1 MAPPNEH
8 GDQDQ
13 DMELDPS
20 LSVESVV
27 SLLAQLDKQDP
38 DGASSE
44 PKDSI
49 EMSGR
54 NLNPDD
60 LDLEFLGLGS
70 TSERQL
76 PPVDV
81 PSACS
86 HQQSRVFGEHGMPVS
101 ESTRRPTSSE
111 QAPSAAARPGLMYQN
126 PRSTFRGHQL
136 EGLAVA
142 YAANPFPS
150 TEDKAALAEELQ
162 LDTRAVQVWF
172 QNKRARERKALGP
185 QASEHLRRRLT
196 KGGAVPPRT
205 IAPPRTV
212 AVAPVGAAGLGLGL
226 GLG

>member
-1 MAPPNEH
+1 
-8 GDQDQ
+8 
-13 DMELDPS
+13 MELDPS
-20 LSVESVV
+20 LSLESVV
-27 SLLAQLDKQDP
+27 SLLAQLDKQDL
-38 DGASSE
+38 DGPSNE

-60 LDLEFLGLGS
+60 LDLAFLGLGS

-76 PPVDV
+76 PPADV

-86 HQQSRVFGEHGMPVS
+86 HQQSAVIGKHGMPVG
-101 ESTRRPTSSE
+101 ESTQCPTSSE
-111 QAPSAAARPGLMYQN
+111 QAAPSGGTRSGLTYQN

-150 TEDKAALAEELQ
+150 TEDKAALAEELH

-196 KGGAVPPRT
+196 KGGA
-205 IAPPRTV
+205 
-212 AVAPVGAAGLGLGL
+212 GAR
-226 GLG
+226 

>member
-1 MAPPNEH
+1 MAPPNEP

-212 AVAPVGAAGLGLGL
+212 AVAPVAQPG
-226 GLG
+226 